1 MKERLIELMELLNL
15 NPTQFANAIGVQRT
29 TLQHILSGRN
39 EPSLKIIMAVHSS
52 FPNVELEWL
61 LSGKGSAVEGLP
73 DKTPAPAPDQ
83 DYPLL
88 PGMESAFFPVDAQ
101 KAPVFSNHK
110 DESQPVRPV
119 RKRDIKEVTPQSEPS
134 AQPETVEQRKPRSIK
149 EVVIFFEDG
158 TYQKFSSEL
167 KK

>member
-15 NPTQFANAIGVQRT
+15 SPTQFANAIGVQRT

-61 LSGKGSAVEGLP
+61 LNGKGAAIEGLP
-73 DKTPAPAPDQ
+73 DNTPAPAPAPDQ

-88 PGMESAFFPVDAQ
+88 PGMESAFFPTDVR
-101 KAPVFSNHK
+101 KSPEFSNVK
-110 DESQPVRPV
+110 EQTPAEKPLK
-119 RKRDIKEVTPQSEPS
+119 KRDNKVVTSPTEPSEPCSSRRIKEV
-134 AQPETVEQRKPRSIK
+134 I
-149 EVVIFFEDG
+149 IFFEDG
-158 TYQKFSSEL
+158 TYQKFSPEL
-167 KK
+167 KN

>member
-15 NPTQFANAIGVQRT
+15 SPTQFANAIGVQRT

-39 EPSLKIIMAVHSS
+39 EPSLKIIMAVHSA

-88 PGMESAFFPVDAQ
+88 PGMESAFFPADVQCQLDIIVLHKSPGLFVHQ
-101 KAPVFSNHK
+101 LDIGFSHFCR
-110 DESQPVRPV
+110 V
-119 RKRDIKEVTPQSEPS
+119 
-134 AQPETVEQRKPRSIK
+134 
-149 EVVIFFEDG
+149 
-158 TYQKFSSEL
+158 L
-167 KK
+167 

>member
-1 MKERLIELMELLNL
+1 
-15 NPTQFANAIGVQRT
+15 
-29 TLQHILSGRN
+29 
-39 EPSLKIIMAVHSS
+39 MAVHSS

-88 PGMESAFFPVDAQ
+88 PGMESAFFPADGRKTPEILNPGGEE
-101 KAPVFSNHK
+101 KAP
-110 DESQPVRPV
+110 
-119 RKRDIKEVTPQSEPS
+119 
-134 AQPETVEQRKPRSIK
+134 KPRKSRGNKDVRSDILTAENGGNKAIK
-149 EVVIFFEDG
+149 EVVVFFADG
-158 TYQKFSSEL
+158 TYQKFSPDL

>member
-15 NPTQFANAIGVQRT
+15 TPTQFANAIGVQRT

-39 EPSLKIIMAVHSS
+39 EPSLKIIMAVHNS

-61 LSGKGSAVEGLP
+61 LSGQGSAIEGLP
-73 DKTPAPAPDQ
+73 GKDNQPAPQ
-83 DYPLL
+83 EDYPLL
-88 PGMESAFFPVDAQ
+88 PGMESAFFPADVR
-101 KAPVFSNHK
+101 KAPEFPNLRN
-110 DESQPVRPV
+110 ESPAPKLFK
-119 RKRDIKEVTPQSEPS
+119 KRDTKESAPQPEPISEPH
-134 AQPETVEQRKPRSIK
+134 KPRNIK

-158 TYQKFSSEL
+158 TYQKFSTEL